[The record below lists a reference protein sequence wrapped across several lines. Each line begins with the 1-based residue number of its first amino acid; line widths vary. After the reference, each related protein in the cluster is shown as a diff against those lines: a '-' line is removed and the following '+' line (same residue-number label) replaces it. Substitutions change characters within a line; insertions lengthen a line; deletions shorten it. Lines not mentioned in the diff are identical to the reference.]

1 MGIIDMNMSAIGLD
15 LSSITSLGSVAMASM
30 FALAVSYFTTKNGVK
45 VGSNVDLTQADIAA
59 IATGALKGTLHV
71 DNIDTITTCVAGESQ
86 NIEPLKNELVKA
98 IPNLVKENPNVLD
111 ILSAVTGL
119 GKAFKDLGELA
130 GKCESDLKDS
140 RELQLFKAMTDNFKN
155 ATKKDIA
162 IQTGKNLV
170 VSGVDIY
177 RELSAAYTNYFA
189 AEYEQFGIDVGS
201 ALALVFIGPSGVNK
215 LVTPEEGHNLKAMID
230 VYTYPTISLDILN
243 DEDNSEYLAYLFYL
257 EDSRAGLVED
267 EPELDEI
274 VVTVPEF
281 REITA
286 EEIEEMIDGEWFY
299 DSE

>member
-71 DNIDTITTCVAGESQ
+71 ENIDT
-86 NIEPLKNELVKA
+86 LKNELVKA

-140 RELQLFKAMTDNFKN
+140 RELQLFKDMTDNFKN

-162 IQTGKNLV
+162 IQTGNNLV

-189 AEYEQFGIDVGS
+189 AEYE
-201 ALALVFIGPSGVNK
+201 
-215 LVTPEEGHNLKAMID
+215 
-230 VYTYPTISLDILN
+230 
-243 DEDNSEYLAYLFYL
+243 
-257 EDSRAGLVED
+257 
-267 EPELDEI
+267 
-274 VVTVPEF
+274 
-281 REITA
+281 
-286 EEIEEMIDGEWFY
+286 
-299 DSE
+299 